1 VAAVCRQFGWVV
13 EFKNRSNPDRE
24 ASFPYGSLV
33 IQSRGAA
40 VRATKAML
48 ASSPKSHKLKVLL
61 QIMYLRTYRNAGTA
75 EVRLD
80 GKRVAVLDALHPN
93 FVRFPYSIEELLT
106 LQLEVQ
112 QVPSKVEILW
122 RFDNYSSLPG
132 RGACATEDT
141 EWRRKGKDVPLPAC
155 MIRQARGPT
164 QKVKISSV
172 MLCVAAT

>member
-1 VAAVCRQFGWVV
+1 
-13 EFKNRSNPDRE
+13 
-24 ASFPYGSLV
+24 
-33 IQSRGAA
+33 
-40 VRATKAML
+40 ML
-48 ASSPKSHKLKVLL
+48 LSSPKSHKLKVLL

-93 FVRFPYSIEELLT
+93 FVRFLYSIEEPLT

-141 EWRRKGKDVPLPAC
+141 EWRRKGLAAVCLYDPAGQRSC
-155 MIRQARGPT
+155 TKGHDRQRHALCGCN
-164 QKVKISSV
+164 SS
-172 MLCVAAT
+172 